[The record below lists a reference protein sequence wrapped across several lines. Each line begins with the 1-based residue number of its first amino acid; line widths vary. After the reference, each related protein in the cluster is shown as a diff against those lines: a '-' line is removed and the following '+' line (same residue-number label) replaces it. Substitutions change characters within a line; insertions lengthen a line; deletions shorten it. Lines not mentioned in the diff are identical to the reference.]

1 MTAVTFVGG
10 NGAMLAGIIIT
21 LAYSVTGEPAAA
33 EQFRVASYNVS
44 LYRQQ
49 SGQLVEDLQAGSSQ
63 ARDIA
68 RVIQRVRPDILLL
81 NEFDF
86 DEQG

>member
-49 SGQLVEDLQAGSSQ
+49 SGQLVKDLQAGSSQ

-68 RVIQRVRPDILLL
+68 RVIQRVRPGH
-81 NEFDF
+81 FF
-86 DEQG
+86 Y